1 VELVVA
7 EQVEDL
13 VQLLEPLYVLS
24 LEQQT
29 LVAVVAVVVDLK
41 LTQVLQLEVM
51 VKMVD
56 QV

>member
-1 VELVVA
+1 MELVVA

-13 VQLLEPLYVLS
+13 VQLLELLCVLL
-24 LEQQT
+24 LEQII

-41 LTQVLQLEVM
+41 IAQVLPLEVM

-56 QV
+56 LV